1 VDFVM
6 FCTAF
11 IFQFIGHRI
20 GDYVLQT
27 DWQAQN
33 KATNVGAR
41 ARHCAAYSTTI
52 ALLILPV
59 FGLVPAIAVQLI
71 TMFEHMWIDSRK
83 PVVAWKT
90 FLEKRIAGNHG
101 FEISQMPFFVLIEID
116 QTIHYLRIFL
126 LSLLLASG
134 AV

>member
-1 VDFVM
+1 MDFTV

-11 IFQFIGHRI
+11 ILQFVGHRV
-20 GDYVLQT
+20 GDYLFQT

-33 KATNVGAR
+33 KSKDVTAR
-41 ARHCAAYSTTI
+41 LQHVMVYSLVIGGMMLIGFKWQAAVVVF
-52 ALLILPV
+52 ALTFL
-59 FGLVPAIAVQLI
+59 
-71 TMFEHMWIDSRK
+71 EHMWIDSRK
-83 PVVAWKT
+83 PVIAWKT
-90 FLEKRIAGNHG
+90 FLEKRISGNRG

-126 LSLLLASG
+126 LSLMLASG